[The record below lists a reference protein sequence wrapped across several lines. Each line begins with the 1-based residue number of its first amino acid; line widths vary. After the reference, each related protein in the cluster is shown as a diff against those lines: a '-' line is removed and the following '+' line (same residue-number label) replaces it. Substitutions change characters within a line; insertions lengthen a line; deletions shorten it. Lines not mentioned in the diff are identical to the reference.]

1 MSFLVH
7 LLFKLGYYGITVGTI
22 IIYRLAYPGYKAH
35 ESIKSSKIEKLWL
48 VYFLIM
54 GLLAMLQ
61 WTLLYPIVLM

>member
-1 MSFLVH
+1 MKKTQKSS
-7 LLFKLGYYGITVGTI
+7 KSEKSQKSSKSEKTQ
-22 IIYRLAYPGYKAH
+22 
-35 ESIKSSKIEKLWL
+35 KSSKIEKLWL